1 MRTLTSVSGIAV
13 AEVLIVMRVEVTV
26 VNGRRA
32 PGIVELE
39 APDLMAARD
48 QAARLGYTVL
58 SDRVI
63 EGRLGAR
70 ASSWLGKSDRIDVVV
85 FVEQLRDLLVAGL
98 SVIEA
103 LDALARGAHGEAGGV
118 IERLERSLR
127 TGQTLAGSLAQQDVF
142 PSLLVAL
149 VRSAELTSDLPATLS
164 RFLEHESRVTEVRH
178 RLVAASIYPLLLTGV
193 GVLVLF
199 FLCLYVM
206 PRFARIF
213 EGMTGELPWSAQAMV
228 SWSHILRDH
237 GILVSVGLA
246 IAAIAVGSIIASS
259 AARAGVAAMVL
270 AWAPLRR
277 RLNAYFLARWYR
289 TTGMLV
295 QGGIPLADAL
305 PLSNGL
311 LPAMLRPAGK
321 QVEQGIRSGL
331 SPSQAHVRAG
341 MATPVAE
348 QLLLAGERTG
358 DLGSVLTRIAQFHES
373 EVSRALERTMR
384 AVEPLVMVAIGL
396 GVGVVVVLMYLPV
409 FELASAIQ

>member
-1 MRTLTSVSGIAV
+1 
-13 AEVLIVMRVEVTV
+13 MRVEVTV
-26 VNGRRA
+26 VNGRSA

-39 APDLMAARD
+39 APNLMAARA

-63 EGRLGAR
+63 EGRFGAR
-70 ASSWLGKSDRIDVVV
+70 ASSWLGKSDRVDIAV

-103 LDALARGAHGEAGGV
+103 LDALARGAHGQAGGV

-127 TGQTLAGSLAQQDVF
+127 TGQTLAGGLAQQDVF
-142 PSLLVAL
+142 PPLLVAL

-164 RFLEHESRVTEVRH
+164 RFLDHESRVSEVRH

-213 EGMTGELPWSAQAMV
+213 EGMTGELPWSAHVMV

-246 IAAIAVGSIIASS
+246 VAAIAVVGIVASPG
-259 AARAGVAAMVL
+259 ARAGVIAVFL

-277 RLNAYFLARWYR
+277 RLDAYFLARWYR

-311 LPAMLRPAGK
+311 LPSMLRPAGK
-321 QVEQGIRSGL
+321 RVEQGVRSGL

-373 EVSRALERTMR
+373 EVSRTLERTMR